1 MRKILIAGTAVLS
14 LCSFGAVFA
23 GEDAAELFKTHGQ
36 SCHGADGGR
45 APGSGIAPIRGQ
57 NSADLLNMLEGYRD
71 GTFGGQRKQVMV
83 GVVKRLSDEQMKSLA
98 EYAAAL

>member
-1 MRKILIAGTAVLS
+1 MGRTADARPAAALLLS
-14 LCSFGAVFA
+14 
-23 GEDAAELFKTHGQ
+23 
-36 SCHGADGGR
+36 GGR
-45 APGSGIAPIRGQ
+45 IPL
-57 NSADLLNMLEGYRD
+57 DLLNMLEGYRD

>member
-1 MRKILIAGTAVLS
+1 
-14 LCSFGAVFA
+14 
-23 GEDAAELFKTHGQ
+23 
-36 SCHGADGGR
+36 
-45 APGSGIAPIRGQ
+45 
-57 NSADLLNMLEGYRD
+57 MLEGYRD